1 MRGSLQP
8 GLQDWHAGHVLA
20 GACPAEGLADRACM
34 VQASPLVDA
43 EREEASRN
51 VAAVARKAHSLYRQQ
66 LQIEEQ
72 VDKRYALDLHP
83 SSGQPC

>member
-1 MRGSLQP
+1 MFK
-8 GLQDWHAGHVLA
+8 DWHAGHVLA
-20 GACPAEGLADRACM
+20 RTFPTEGLAERACM
-34 VQASPLVDA
+34 VQVSPLVDA

-72 VDKRYALDLHP
+72 VDKRYALDLRP
-83 SSGQPC
+83 SSGRPS